1 MSYADFRASR
11 AALAIEPILAA
22 EATVREMITLS
33 RNGRP
38 AVQALDGRI
47 AGAVEL
53 DRTER
58 QHVGRWIRDVLGA
71 RGWRPGIKRRVANGR
86 LFSRGAVYVPA
97 GGGSAAPDDDLP
109 VELLSIA
116 ERVARAQAI
125 IAALPSNG
133 YSVDDYLRDKYAE
146 AALEDEKYAEAA
158 REDER

>member
-11 AALAIEPILAA
+11 AAQAIAPIMTA
-22 EATVREMITLS
+22 EATVREMIALS
-33 RNGRP
+33 RHGRP
-38 AVQALDGRI
+38 AVQALDARI

-71 RGWRPGIKRRVANGR
+71 RGWRPGMKRRVANGK
-86 LFSRGAVYVPA
+86 LFSRGTVYVPV
-97 GGGSAAPDDDLP
+97 GGGSAAPIDAVP

-116 ERVARAQAI
+116 ERVARAQAMVRAFSI
-125 IAALPSNG
+125 NN

-146 AALEDEKYAEAA
+146 AALED
-158 REDER
+158 RR